1 MCYYFLDWVSSSKF
15 NTQLGSVY
23 LEKSYH
29 FCEKVGFLSGAN
41 LDNVFD
47 IKKIFRSTRMTFR

>member
-1 MCYYFLDWVSSSKF
+1 MWYYFLDWVSSSKF

-41 LDNVFD
+41 SDNVFD